1 MNFYEECFVWVRH
14 NNNCGVRYTCLKNLQ
29 TDMYCVQSA
38 DFYRKDNNNN
48 RFDNQFLELLLEEDP
63 LTRCEWFNSLADAI
77 SHHLKEFP

>member
-38 DFYRKDNNNN
+38 DFYLCTRQKRN
-48 RFDNQFLELLLEEDP
+48 ELIL
-63 LTRCEWFNSLADAI
+63 
-77 SHHLKEFP
+77 